1 RTERKICLCTGMI
14 YDPENPDKKTPEEK
28 DEKWLFLKNIAD
40 FTRLKKFKE
49 KLLMPFKKK
58 VK

>member
-1 RTERKICLCTGMI
+1 
-14 YDPENPDKKTPEEK
+14 
-28 DEKWLFLKNIAD
+28 LKNITD

>member
-1 RTERKICLCTGMI
+1 MI

-49 KLLMPFKKK
+49 KLLMPFTKKAK
-58 VK
+58 